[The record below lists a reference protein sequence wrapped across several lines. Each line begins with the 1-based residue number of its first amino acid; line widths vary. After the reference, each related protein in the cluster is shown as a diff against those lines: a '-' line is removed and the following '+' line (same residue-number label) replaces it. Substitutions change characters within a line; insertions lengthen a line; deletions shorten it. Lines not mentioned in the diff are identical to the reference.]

1 MVEAPTYPRLMIA
14 SDCAFIPE
22 PDMNQKIAIANYLIS
37 TARTL
42 EIERPKVAVIAFTEK
57 ANPKVQ
63 SCIDAAVLSKMAQ
76 RGQIKNADIDGPLA
90 LDVAIDMDSVKI
102 KGIKSEVAGQADCL
116 LFPNLEAGNVYY
128 KSMTKLANAHA
139 AAMVV
144 GARVP
149 AILPSRG
156 DSDKSKLYS
165 IALAA
170 LNA

>member
-1 MVEAPTYPRLMIA
+1 MRQ
-14 SDCAFIPE
+14 D
-22 PDMNQKIAIANYLIS
+22 
-37 TARTL
+37 
-42 EIERPKVAVIAFTEK
+42 
-57 ANPKVQ
+57 
-63 SCIDAAVLSKMAQ
+63 
-76 RGQIKNADIDGPLA
+76 RGQIKNADIDGPHA
-90 LDVAIDMDSVKI
+90 LDVAINMEAVKI

-116 LFPNLEAGNVYY
+116 LFPNLDAGNVYY
-128 KSMTKLANAHA
+128 KSMTKLVKAHA
-139 AAMVV
+139 AAIVV